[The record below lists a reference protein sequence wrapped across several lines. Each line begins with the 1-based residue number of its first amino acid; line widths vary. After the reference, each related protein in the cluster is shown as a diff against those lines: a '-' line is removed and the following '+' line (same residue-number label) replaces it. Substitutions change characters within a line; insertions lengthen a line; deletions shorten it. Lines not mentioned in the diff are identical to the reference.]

1 MISLIKRDLKLNFA
15 TKASVIFL
23 IIFLPFLMLIMEIND
38 IERIYPFMILS
49 YGYILTSMPFRYD
62 AREKA
67 DLLIQ
72 SLPIKKRD
80 VVISKY
86 ISALINYLIA
96 LSYTWF
102 VLSILDLIKLGIGV
116 NLNLTIIKETVFVFI
131 LVSSISL
138 PAYLRL
144 PPKLAGVV
152 NVIIFVII
160 LNIFVFMP
168 GDKDITNIINI
179 FGEFS
184 NNGFFAIV
192 LLGIIYFLSMGISI
206 FLYETR
212 DLN

>member
-23 IIFLPFLMLIMEIND
+23 IIFFPFLILIMEIND

-62 AREKA
+62 ARKKT

-72 SLPIKKRD
+72 SLPINKRD

-96 LSYTWF
+96 LSYTWL
-102 VLSILDLIKLGIGV
+102 VLNIFDLTKLGIGV
-116 NLNLTIIKETVFVFI
+116 NLNLNIIKETVFIFTLI
-131 LVSSISL
+131 SSISL

-144 PPKLAGVV
+144 PPKLANVV
-152 NVIIFVII
+152 NVIIYITI

-168 GDKDITNIINI
+168 GDRDITNIVNMMS
-179 FGEFS
+179 ELS
-184 NNGFFAIV
+184 NNGFLTIAI
-192 LLGIIYFLSMGISI
+192 LGIIYFLSMGISI

>member
-184 NNGFFAIV
+184 NNGF
-192 LLGIIYFLSMGISI
+192 LQ
-206 FLYETR
+206 
-212 DLN
+212 